1 MDYMNI
7 FRREYRPLSDEE
19 KNKDMAKLKDLAE
32 NLYEHIESLGN
43 SRELALAKTKL
54 EECVMWAVMHITR

>member
-7 FRREYRPLSDEE
+7 FRREYRPLSDDE